1 MGWRMGD
8 LVKILES
15 KMQCRGDPV
24 STGEQGC
31 VRICRRGE
39 GFCRRYRR
47 PGDFVVTFC
56 RLLGLALGNNSDS
69 CVLNIEHVQGFAL
82 QQSRQELMKT

>member
-24 STGEQGC
+24 STGGAGVCQ
-31 VRICRRGE
+31 
-39 GFCRRYRR
+39 
-47 PGDFVVTFC
+47 D
-56 RLLGLALGNNSDS
+56 L
-69 CVLNIEHVQGFAL
+69 
-82 QQSRQELMKT
+82 